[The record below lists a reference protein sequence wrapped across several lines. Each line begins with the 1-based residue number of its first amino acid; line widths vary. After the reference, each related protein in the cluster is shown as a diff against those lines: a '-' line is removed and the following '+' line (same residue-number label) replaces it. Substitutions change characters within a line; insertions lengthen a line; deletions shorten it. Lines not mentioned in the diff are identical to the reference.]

1 MENDIIKKFI
11 NTDYKLL
18 EKELEE
24 LSKKDKLRLEVD
36 QGLDEALRDLEIISA
51 KMPQEQ
57 TQKLFD
63 QCANNAMDAV
73 VGHFGFAAVILDAK
87 DGGNVNTT
95 HNVRNGFYAS
105 EKEKQRYANRGKY
118 DSDNYHQDDNYK
130 RINKEQSVLKKQGKL
145 EDYMTGKKINA
156 NADTDLDH
164 IVAAKTIHDDPA
176 RVLAEIDGAKLA
188 NTESNLKMTDSSLN
202 RSKKDKSAEKFL
214 ADRDK
219 RLKFL
224 AEKEKNGALTPSQ
237 QKEKEKLLK
246 QKEIQDE
253 KFKEQYEQNEKE
265 INREVDKTYYT
276 SSKPYKEALIT
287 GTQDAVKIA
296 AYSALGVVL
305 KDFIKAVII
314 ELKVT
319 FKEFGN
325 ESLKEILVRFKDRF
339 CKVWEELK
347 LKWKDIL
354 KNSLEGALQTFFS
367 NLVVFI
373 INIFATTLK
382 KIVQIIRAG
391 FTSLWQAVKIIT
403 NPPKDMP
410 KEDIYYE
417 ASKIMVTGLISAI
430 TMLGAGSIEELLKT
444 VPGINALL
452 LFSIPFT
459 NQTVGEALSL
469 CIGAACGA
477 ILSTIAIFYMDKW
490 RNDSKIGSLQIQ
502 LVAQNGVVMHYKIAQ
517 TWFVLGD
524 AYKIMENKT
533 IDTVRKLNNA
543 TKTICRSSQDV
554 EEIIDEFSEYND
566 MKEMLEQF
574 NKKRK
579 NNV

>member
-24 LSKKDKLRLEVD
+24 LSKKDELRLEVD
-36 QGLDEALRDLEIISA
+36 QGLDQALRDLEIISA
-51 KMPQEQ
+51 KIPQEE

-73 VGHFGFAAVILDAK
+73 MGHFGFAAVILDAK

-130 RINKEQSVLKKQGKL
+130 RINKEQNVLKKQGKL

-287 GTQDAVKIA
+287 GTQDAAKIA
-296 AYSALGVVL
+296 VYSALGVVL
-305 KDFIKAVII
+305 KDFIKAIII

-367 NLVVFI
+367 N
-373 INIFATTLK
+373 
-382 KIVQIIRAG
+382 
-391 FTSLWQAVKIIT
+391 
-403 NPPKDMP
+403 PPKDIP

-417 ASKIMVTGLISAI
+417 ASKIMVTGLISA
-430 TMLGAGSIEELLKT
+430 TAMLGSETLNKLLT
-444 VPGINALL
+444 SVPILGPVMQ
-452 LFSIPFT
+452 FPIPFT
-459 NQTVGEALSL
+459 GEKNDQGELVNFQTIGDALSL
-469 CIGAACGA
+469 CITSACGA
-477 ILSTIAIFYMDKW
+477 VLSTIAIFYMDKW

-517 TWFVLGD
+517 TWFVLSD
-524 AYKIMENKT
+524 AYNLFGQVMERGSQNLVILKNK
-533 IDTVRKLNNA
+533 VNQVQNKLKQA
-543 TKTICRSSQDV
+543 EGERQEAISDCIKQ
-554 EEIIDEFSEYND
+554 
-566 MKEMLEQF
+566 LE
-574 NKKRK
+574 NLRGE
-579 NNV
+579 

>member
-24 LSKKDKLRLEVD
+24 LSKKDKLRLEID
-36 QGLDEALRDLEIISA
+36 QGLDEALKDLEIISA

-63 QCANNAMDAV
+63 QCANNAMDAIM
-73 VGHFGFAAVILDAK
+73 GHFGFAAVILDAK

-95 HNVRNGFYAS
+95 HNVRKGIYAS
-105 EKEKQRYANRGKY
+105 EKERQRYANRGEY
-118 DSDNYHQDDNYK
+118 DSDYYHKDSDYIK
-130 RINKEQSVLKKQGKL
+130 INKEQSQLKKQGKL
-145 EDYMTGKKINA
+145 EDYMTGKKIEA

-176 RVLAEIDGAKLA
+176 RVLAEMDGAKLA

-202 RSKKDKSAEKFL
+202 RSKKDKSAEEFL
-214 ADRDK
+214 AKRDE
-219 RLKFL
+219 RLKIL
-224 AEKEKNGALTPSQ
+224 EEQEKKGILTPSQ

-253 KFKEQYEQNEKE
+253 KFKEQYKQNEKE
-265 INREVDKTYYT
+265 INREVDKKYYT

-287 GTQDAVKIA
+287 GAQDAAKMA
-296 AYSALGVVL
+296 AYSALGIVL
-305 KDFIKAVII
+305 KDFIKAIII

-325 ESLKEILVRFKDRF
+325 ESLKEILMRFKDRI

-347 LKWKDIL
+347 IKWKDIL
-354 KNSLEGALQTFFS
+354 KGSFERALQTFFS

-382 KIVQIIRAG
+382 SIVQIVRAG
-391 FTSLWQAVKIIT
+391 FTSLWQAMKIIT

-410 KEDIYYE
+410 NEDIYYE
-417 ASKIMVTGLISAI
+417 ASKIMITGLISAV
-430 TMLGAGSIEELLKT
+430 TMLGSESIKNFLLT
-444 VPGINALL
+444 IPGFNALL
-452 LFSIPFT
+452 FFPIPFT
-459 NQTVGEALSL
+459 EQTIGDALSL
-469 CIGAACGA
+469 CITSACGA

-490 RNDSKIGSLQIQ
+490 RNDSKIGRLQIQ
-502 LVAQNGVVMHYKIAQ
+502 LVAQNGVIMHYKIAQ

-524 AYKIMENKT
+524 AYNLFEQVVVRGNKNLT
-533 IDTVRKLNNA
+533 
-543 TKTICRSSQDV
+543 
-554 EEIIDEFSEYND
+554 
-566 MKEMLEQF
+566 ML
-574 NKKRK
+574 K
-579 NNV
+579 NNINQAKNTLKQVEKERQEIMSECINQLRNLRGE

>member
-24 LSKKDKLRLEVD
+24 LSKKDKLRLEID
-36 QGLDEALRDLEIISA
+36 QGLDEALKDLEIISA

-63 QCANNAMDAV
+63 QCTNNAMDAIM
-73 VGHFGFAAVILDAK
+73 GHFGFAAVILDAK

-95 HNVRNGFYAS
+95 HNVRKGIYAS
-105 EKEKQRYANRGKY
+105 EKERQRYANRGEY
-118 DSDNYHQDDNYK
+118 DSDYYHKDSDYIK
-130 RINKEQSVLKKQGKL
+130 INKEQSQLKKQGKL
-145 EDYMTGKKINA
+145 EDYMTGKKIEA

-176 RVLAEIDGAKLA
+176 RVLAEMDGAKLA

-202 RSKKDKSAEKFL
+202 RSKKDKSAEEFL
-214 ADRDK
+214 AKRDE
-219 RLKFL
+219 RLKIL
-224 AEKEKNGALTPSQ
+224 EEQEKKGILTPSQ

-253 KFKEQYEQNEKE
+253 KFKEQYKQNEKE
-265 INREVDKTYYT
+265 INREVDKKYYT

-287 GTQDAVKIA
+287 GAQDAAKMA
-296 AYSALGVVL
+296 AYSALGIVL
-305 KDFIKAVII
+305 KDFIKAIII

-325 ESLKEILVRFKDRF
+325 ESLKEILMRFKDRI

-347 LKWKDIL
+347 IKWKDIL
-354 KNSLEGALQTFFS
+354 KGSFERALQTFFS

-382 KIVQIIRAG
+382 SIVQIVRAG
-391 FTSLWQAVKIIT
+391 FTSLWQAMKIIT

-410 KEDIYYE
+410 NEDIYYE
-417 ASKIMVTGLISAI
+417 ASKIMITGLISAV
-430 TMLGAGSIEELLKT
+430 TMLGSESIKNFLLT
-444 VPGINALL
+444 IPGFNALL
-452 LFSIPFT
+452 FFPIPFT
-459 NQTVGEALSL
+459 EQTIGDALSL
-469 CIGAACGA
+469 CITSACGT

-490 RNDSKIGSLQIQ
+490 RNDSKIGRLQIQ
-502 LVAQNGVVMHYKIAQ
+502 LVAQNGVIMHYKIAQ

-524 AYKIMENKT
+524 AYNLFEQVVVRGNKNLT
-533 IDTVRKLNNA
+533 
-543 TKTICRSSQDV
+543 
-554 EEIIDEFSEYND
+554 
-566 MKEMLEQF
+566 ML
-574 NKKRK
+574 K
-579 NNV
+579 NNINQAKNTLKQVEKERQEIMSECINQLRNLRGE

>member
-24 LSKKDKLRLEVD
+24 LSKKDKLRLEID
-36 QGLDEALRDLEIISA
+36 QGLDEALKDLEIISA

-63 QCANNAMDAV
+63 QCTNNAMDAIM
-73 VGHFGFAAVILDAK
+73 GHFGFAAVILDAK

-95 HNVRNGFYAS
+95 HNVRKGIYAS
-105 EKEKQRYANRGKY
+105 EKERQRYANRGEY
-118 DSDNYHQDDNYK
+118 DSDYYHKDSDYIK
-130 RINKEQSVLKKQGKL
+130 INKEQSQLKKQGKL
-145 EDYMTGKKINA
+145 EDYMTGKKIEA

-176 RVLAEIDGAKLA
+176 RVLAEMDGAKLA

-202 RSKKDKSAEKFL
+202 RSKKDKSAEEFL
-214 ADRDK
+214 AKRDE
-219 RLKFL
+219 RLKIL
-224 AEKEKNGALTPSQ
+224 EEQEKKGILTPSQ

-253 KFKEQYEQNEKE
+253 KFKEQYKQNEKE
-265 INREVDKTYYT
+265 INREVDKKYYT

-287 GTQDAVKIA
+287 GAQDAAKMA
-296 AYSALGVVL
+296 AYSALGIIL
-305 KDFIKAVII
+305 KDFIKAIII

-325 ESLKEILVRFKDRF
+325 ESLKEILMRFKDRI

-347 LKWKDIL
+347 IKWKDIL
-354 KNSLEGALQTFFS
+354 KGSFERALQTFFS

-382 KIVQIIRAG
+382 SIVQIVRAG
-391 FTSLWQAVKIIT
+391 FTSLWQAMKIIT

-410 KEDIYYE
+410 NEDIYYE
-417 ASKIMVTGLISAI
+417 ASKIMITGLISAV
-430 TMLGAGSIEELLKT
+430 TMLGSESIKNFLLT
-444 VPGINALL
+444 IPGFNALL
-452 LFSIPFT
+452 FFPIPFT
-459 NQTVGEALSL
+459 EQTIGDALSL
-469 CIGAACGA
+469 CITSACGA

-490 RNDSKIGSLQIQ
+490 RNDSKIGRLQIQ
-502 LVAQNGVVMHYKIAQ
+502 LVAQNGVIMHYKIAQ

-524 AYKIMENKT
+524 AYNLFEQVVERGNKNLT
-533 IDTVRKLNNA
+533 
-543 TKTICRSSQDV
+543 
-554 EEIIDEFSEYND
+554 
-566 MKEMLEQF
+566 ML
-574 NKKRK
+574 K
-579 NNV
+579 NNINQAKNTLKQVEKERQEIMSECINQLRNLRGE

>member
-24 LSKKDKLRLEVD
+24 LSKKDELRLEVD
-36 QGLDEALRDLEIISA
+36 QGLDQALRDLEIISA
-51 KMPQEQ
+51 KIPQEE

-73 VGHFGFAAVILDAK
+73 MGHFGFAAVILDAK

-130 RINKEQSVLKKQGKL
+130 RINKEQNVLKKQGKL

-164 IVAAKTIHDDPA
+164 IVAAKTIHDNPA

-202 RSKKDKSAEKFL
+202 RSKKDKSAE
-214 ADRDK
+214 
-219 RLKFL
+219 KFL

-287 GTQDAVKIA
+287 GTQDAAKIA
-296 AYSALGVVL
+296 VYSALGVVL
-305 KDFIKAVII
+305 KDFIKAIII

-354 KNSLEGALQTFFS
+354 KNSLEGALQTFF
-367 NLVVFI
+367 
-373 INIFATTLK
+373 
-382 KIVQIIRAG
+382 QI
-391 FTSLWQAVKIIT
+391 
-403 NPPKDMP
+403 
-410 KEDIYYE
+410 
-417 ASKIMVTGLISAI
+417 
-430 TMLGAGSIEELLKT
+430 
-444 VPGINALL
+444 
-452 LFSIPFT
+452 
-459 NQTVGEALSL
+459 
-469 CIGAACGA
+469 
-477 ILSTIAIFYMDKW
+477 
-490 RNDSKIGSLQIQ
+490 
-502 LVAQNGVVMHYKIAQ
+502 
-517 TWFVLGD
+517 
-524 AYKIMENKT
+524 
-533 IDTVRKLNNA
+533 
-543 TKTICRSSQDV
+543 
-554 EEIIDEFSEYND
+554 
-566 MKEMLEQF
+566 
-574 NKKRK
+574 
-579 NNV
+579 

>member
-1 MENDIIKKFI
+1 MEKDIIKKFI
-11 NTDYKLL
+11 DTDYKLL

-24 LSKKDKLRLEVD
+24 LSKKDKLRLEID

-73 VGHFGFAAVILDAK
+73 MGHFGFATVILDAK

-105 EKEKQRYANRGKY
+105 EKEKQRYANRGEYNSDHYHK
-118 DSDNYHQDDNYK
+118 DSNYIK
-130 RINKEQSVLKKQGKL
+130 INEKQSELKKQGKL

-214 ADRDK
+214 ANRDK

-287 GTQDAVKIA
+287 GTQDAAKIA

-305 KDFIKAVII
+305 KDFIKAIII

-325 ESLKEILVRFKDRF
+325 ESLKEILVRFKDRI

-354 KNSLEGALQTFFS
+354 KNSLEGALQAFFS

-382 KIVQIIRAG
+382 SIVQIIRAG

-417 ASKIMVTGLISAI
+417 ASKIIVTGLISAV
-430 TMLGAGSIEELLKT
+430 TMLGSESIKNFLLT
-444 VPGINALL
+444 IPGLNALL
-452 LFSIPFT
+452 IFPIPFMS
-459 NQTVGEALSL
+459 QTIGDALSL
-469 CIGAACGA
+469 CISAACGA

-524 AYKIMENKT
+524 AYELLGQVVERGSQNLVILKNKVNQVQNKLKQAEEERQEAISDCIKQLENL
-533 IDTVRKLNNA
+533 RG
-543 TKTICRSSQDV
+543 
-554 EEIIDEFSEYND
+554 E
-566 MKEMLEQF
+566 
-574 NKKRK
+574 
-579 NNV
+579 

>member
-1 MENDIIKKFI
+1 MENNVEVLEKFI
-11 NTDYKLL
+11 NSDYKLL

-24 LSKKDKLRLEVD
+24 LSKRDKLRIEVD
-36 QGLDEALRDLEIISA
+36 QGLDEALKDLEEISA
-51 KMPQEQ
+51 KIPQEQ

-63 QCANNAMDAV
+63 QCANNALDAV

-95 HNVRNGFYAS
+95 HNVRNGVYVS
-105 EKEKQRYANRGKY
+105 EKERQRYANRGEY
-118 DSDNYHQDDNYK
+118 NSDNYHQDDNYK
-130 RINKEQSVLKKQGKL
+130 RINKEQSALKKQGKL

-164 IVAAKTIHDDPA
+164 VVAAKTIHDDPA
-176 RVLAEIDGAKLA
+176 RVLAEMDGAKLA

-237 QKEKEKLLK
+237 QKEKDKLLK

-253 KFKEQYEQNEKE
+253 NLKEQYKQSKKE
-265 INREVDKTYYT
+265 IDREVDKTYYT

-287 GTQDAVKIA
+287 GTQDAAKIA

-305 KDFIKAVII
+305 KDFIKAIII

-325 ESLKEILVRFKDRF
+325 ESLKEILVRFKDRI

-354 KNSLEGALQTFFS
+354 KGSFEEALQTFFS

-382 KIVQIIRAG
+382 SIVQIVRAG

-417 ASKIMVTGLISAI
+417 ASKIMVTGLISAV
-430 TMLGAGSIEELLKT
+430 TMLGSESVKNSLLT
-444 VPGINALL
+444 IPGLNALL
-452 LFSIPFT
+452 ILPIPFMS
-459 NQTVGEALSL
+459 QTIGEALSL
-469 CIGAACGA
+469 CISAACGA

-490 RNDSKIGSLQIQ
+490 RNDSKIGSLKVQ

-524 AYKIMENKT
+524 AYELFGQVVERGSQNLIMLKDKANQVQNKLKQAEEE
-533 IDTVRKLNNA
+533 R
-543 TKTICRSSQDV
+543 Q
-554 EEIIDEFSEYND
+554 EEISDCIKQLRNLRGE
-566 MKEMLEQF
+566 
-574 NKKRK
+574 
-579 NNV
+579 

>member
-1 MENDIIKKFI
+1 
-11 NTDYKLL
+11 
-18 EKELEE
+18 
-24 LSKKDKLRLEVD
+24 
-36 QGLDEALRDLEIISA
+36 
-51 KMPQEQ
+51 
-57 TQKLFD
+57 
-63 QCANNAMDAV
+63 
-73 VGHFGFAAVILDAK
+73 
-87 DGGNVNTT
+87 
-95 HNVRNGFYAS
+95 
-105 EKEKQRYANRGKY
+105 
-118 DSDNYHQDDNYK
+118 
-130 RINKEQSVLKKQGKL
+130 
-145 EDYMTGKKINA
+145 MTGKKINA

-287 GTQDAVKIA
+287 GTQDAAKIA
-296 AYSALGVVL
+296 VYSALGVVL
-305 KDFIKAVII
+305 KDFIKAIII

-403 NPPKDMP
+403 NPPKDIP

-417 ASKIMVTGLISAI
+417 ASKIMVTGLISA
-430 TMLGAGSIEELLKT
+430 TAMLGSETLNKLLT
-444 VPGINALL
+444 SVPILGPVMQ
-452 LFSIPFT
+452 FPIPFT
-459 NQTVGEALSL
+459 GEKNDQGELVNFQTIGDALSL
-469 CIGAACGA
+469 CITSACGA
-477 ILSTIAIFYMDKW
+477 VLSTIAIFYMDKW

-524 AYKIMENKT
+524 AYNLFGQVMERGSQNLVILKNK
-533 IDTVRKLNNA
+533 VNQVQNKLKQA
-543 TKTICRSSQDV
+543 EGER
-554 EEIIDEFSEYND
+554 
-566 MKEMLEQF
+566 
-574 NKKRK
+574 
-579 NNV
+579 

>member
-24 LSKKDKLRLEVD
+24 LSKKDKLRLEID
-36 QGLDEALRDLEIISA
+36 QGLDEALKDLEIISA

-63 QCANNAMDAV
+63 QCTNNAMDAIM
-73 VGHFGFAAVILDAK
+73 GHFGFAAVILDAK

-95 HNVRNGFYAS
+95 HNVRKGIYAS
-105 EKEKQRYANRGKY
+105 EKERQRYANRGEY
-118 DSDNYHQDDNYK
+118 DSDYYHKDSDYIK
-130 RINKEQSVLKKQGKL
+130 INKEQSQLKKQGKL
-145 EDYMTGKKINA
+145 EDYMTGKKIEA

-176 RVLAEIDGAKLA
+176 RVLAEMDGAKLA

-202 RSKKDKSAEKFL
+202 RSKKDKSAEEFL
-214 ADRDK
+214 AKRDE
-219 RLKFL
+219 RLKIL
-224 AEKEKNGALTPSQ
+224 EEQEKKGILTPSQ

-253 KFKEQYEQNEKE
+253 KFKEQYKQNEKE
-265 INREVDKTYYT
+265 INREVDKKYYT

-287 GTQDAVKIA
+287 GAQDAAKMA
-296 AYSALGVVL
+296 AYSALGIVL
-305 KDFIKAVII
+305 KDFIKAIII

-325 ESLKEILVRFKDRF
+325 ESLKEILMRFKYRI

-347 LKWKDIL
+347 IKWKDIL
-354 KNSLEGALQTFFS
+354 KGSFERALQTFFS

-373 INIFATTLK
+373 INIFATALK
-382 KIVQIIRAG
+382 SIVQIVRAG
-391 FTSLWQAVKIIT
+391 FTSLWQAMKIIT

-410 KEDIYYE
+410 NEDIYYE
-417 ASKIMVTGLISAI
+417 ASKIMITGLISAV
-430 TMLGAGSIEELLKT
+430 TMLGSESIKNFLLIIP
-444 VPGINALL
+444 VFNALL
-452 LFSIPFT
+452 FFPIPFT
-459 NQTVGEALSL
+459 EQTIGDALSL
-469 CIGAACGA
+469 CITSACGA

-490 RNDSKIGSLQIQ
+490 RNDSKIGRLQIQ
-502 LVAQNGVVMHYKIAQ
+502 LVAQNGVIMHYKIAQ

-524 AYKIMENKT
+524 AYNLFEQVVERGNKNLT
-533 IDTVRKLNNA
+533 
-543 TKTICRSSQDV
+543 
-554 EEIIDEFSEYND
+554 
-566 MKEMLEQF
+566 ML
-574 NKKRK
+574 K
-579 NNV
+579 NNINQAKNTLKQVEKERQEIMSECINQLRNLRGE

>member
-24 LSKKDKLRLEVD
+24 LSKKDELRLEVD
-36 QGLDEALRDLEIISA
+36 QGLDQALRDLEIISA
-51 KMPQEQ
+51 KIPQEE

-73 VGHFGFAAVILDAK
+73 MGHFGF
-87 DGGNVNTT
+87 
-95 HNVRNGFYAS
+95 S

-130 RINKEQSVLKKQGKL
+130 RINKEQNVLKKQGKL

-287 GTQDAVKIA
+287 GTQDAAKIA
-296 AYSALGVVL
+296 VYSALGVVL
-305 KDFIKAVII
+305 KDFIKAIII

-403 NPPKDMP
+403 NPPKDIP

-417 ASKIMVTGLISAI
+417 ASKIMVTGLISA
-430 TMLGAGSIEELLKT
+430 TAMLGSETLNKLLT
-444 VPGINALL
+444 SVPILGPVMQ
-452 LFSIPFT
+452 FPIPFT
-459 NQTVGEALSL
+459 GEKNDQGELVNFQTIGDALSL
-469 CIGAACGA
+469 CITSACGA
-477 ILSTIAIFYMDKW
+477 VLSTIAIFYMDKW

-517 TWFVLGD
+517 TWFVLSD
-524 AYKIMENKT
+524 AYNLFGQVMERGSQNLVILKNK
-533 IDTVRKLNNA
+533 VNQVQNKLKQA
-543 TKTICRSSQDV
+543 EGERQEAISDCIKQ
-554 EEIIDEFSEYND
+554 
-566 MKEMLEQF
+566 LE
-574 NKKRK
+574 NLRGE
-579 NNV
+579 

>member
-24 LSKKDKLRLEVD
+24 LSKKDKLRLEID
-36 QGLDEALRDLEIISA
+36 QGLDEALKDLEIISA

-63 QCANNAMDAV
+63 QCTNNAMDAIM
-73 VGHFGFAAVILDAK
+73 GHFGFAAVILDAK

-95 HNVRNGFYAS
+95 HNVRKGIYAS
-105 EKEKQRYANRGKY
+105 EKERQRYANRGEY
-118 DSDNYHQDDNYK
+118 DSDYYHKDSDYIK
-130 RINKEQSVLKKQGKL
+130 INKEQSQLKKQGKL
-145 EDYMTGKKINA
+145 EDYMTGKKIEA

-176 RVLAEIDGAKLA
+176 RVLAEMDGAKLA

-202 RSKKDKSAEKFL
+202 RSKKDKSAEEFL
-214 ADRDK
+214 AKRDE
-219 RLKFL
+219 RLKIL
-224 AEKEKNGALTPSQ
+224 EEQEKKGILTPSQ

-253 KFKEQYEQNEKE
+253 KFKEQYKQNEKE
-265 INREVDKTYYT
+265 INREVDKKYYT

-287 GTQDAVKIA
+287 GAQDAAKMA
-296 AYSALGVVL
+296 AYSALGIVL
-305 KDFIKAVII
+305 KDFIKAIII

-325 ESLKEILVRFKDRF
+325 ESLKEILMRFKDRI

-347 LKWKDIL
+347 IKWKDIL
-354 KNSLEGALQTFFS
+354 KGSFERALQTFFS

-373 INIFATTLK
+373 INIFATALK
-382 KIVQIIRAG
+382 SIVQIVRAG
-391 FTSLWQAVKIIT
+391 FTSLWQAMKIIT

-410 KEDIYYE
+410 NEDIYYE
-417 ASKIMVTGLISAI
+417 ASKIMITGLISAA
-430 TMLGAGSIEELLKT
+430 TMLGSESIKNFLLT
-444 VPGINALL
+444 IPGFNALL
-452 LFSIPFT
+452 FFPIPFT
-459 NQTVGEALSL
+459 EQTIGDALSL
-469 CIGAACGA
+469 CITSACGA

-490 RNDSKIGSLQIQ
+490 RNDSKIGRLQIQ
-502 LVAQNGVVMHYKIAQ
+502 LVAQNGVIMHYKIAQ

-524 AYKIMENKT
+524 AYNLFEQVVVRGNKNLT
-533 IDTVRKLNNA
+533 
-543 TKTICRSSQDV
+543 
-554 EEIIDEFSEYND
+554 
-566 MKEMLEQF
+566 ML
-574 NKKRK
+574 K
-579 NNV
+579 NNINQAKNTLKQVEKERQEIMSECINQLRNLRGE

>member
-1 MENDIIKKFI
+1 MENNVEVLEKFI
-11 NTDYKLL
+11 NSDYKLL

-24 LSKKDKLRLEVD
+24 LSKRDKLRIEVD
-36 QGLDEALRDLEIISA
+36 QGLDEALKDLEEISA
-51 KMPQEQ
+51 KIPQEQ

-63 QCANNAMDAV
+63 QCANNALDAV

-95 HNVRNGFYAS
+95 HNVRNGVYAS
-105 EKEKQRYANRGKY
+105 EKERQRYANRGEY
-118 DSDNYHQDDNYK
+118 NSDNYHQDDNYK
-130 RINKEQSVLKKQGKL
+130 RINKEQSALKKQGKL

-164 IVAAKTIHDDPA
+164 VVAAKTIHNDPA
-176 RVLAEIDGAKLA
+176 RVLAEMDGAKLA

-237 QKEKEKLLK
+237 QKEKDKLLK

-253 KFKEQYEQNEKE
+253 NLKEQYKQSKKE
-265 INREVDKTYYT
+265 IDREVDKTYYT

-287 GTQDAVKIA
+287 GTQDAAKIA

-305 KDFIKAVII
+305 KDFIKAIII

-325 ESLKEILVRFKDRF
+325 ESLKEILVRFKDRI

-354 KNSLEGALQTFFS
+354 KGSFEEALQTFFS

-382 KIVQIIRAG
+382 SIVQIVRAG

-417 ASKIMVTGLISAI
+417 ASKIMVTGLISAV
-430 TMLGAGSIEELLKT
+430 TMLGSESVKNSLLT
-444 VPGINALL
+444 IPGLNALL
-452 LFSIPFT
+452 ILPIPFMS
-459 NQTVGEALSL
+459 QTIGEALSL
-469 CIGAACGA
+469 CISAACGA

-490 RNDSKIGSLQIQ
+490 RNDSKIGSLKVQ

-524 AYKIMENKT
+524 AYELFGQVVERGSQNLIMLKDKANQVQNKLKQAEEE
-533 IDTVRKLNNA
+533 R
-543 TKTICRSSQDV
+543 Q
-554 EEIIDEFSEYND
+554 EEISDCIKQLRNLRGE
-566 MKEMLEQF
+566 
-574 NKKRK
+574 
-579 NNV
+579 

>member
-24 LSKKDKLRLEVD
+24 LSKKDELRLEVD
-36 QGLDEALRDLEIISA
+36 QGLDQALRDLEIISA
-51 KMPQEQ
+51 KIPQEE

-73 VGHFGFAAVILDAK
+73 MGHFGFAAVILDAK

-130 RINKEQSVLKKQGKL
+130 RINKEQNVLKKQGKL

-202 RSKKDKSAEKFL
+202 CSKKDKSAEKFL

-287 GTQDAVKIA
+287 GTQDAAKIA
-296 AYSALGVVL
+296 VYSALGVVL
-305 KDFIKAVII
+305 KDFIKAIII

-367 NLVVFI
+367 N
-373 INIFATTLK
+373 
-382 KIVQIIRAG
+382 
-391 FTSLWQAVKIIT
+391 
-403 NPPKDMP
+403 PPKDIP

-417 ASKIMVTGLISAI
+417 ASKIMVTGLISA
-430 TMLGAGSIEELLKT
+430 TAMLGSETLNKLLT
-444 VPGINALL
+444 SVPILGPVMQ
-452 LFSIPFT
+452 FPIPFT
-459 NQTVGEALSL
+459 GEKNDQGELVNFQTIGDALSL
-469 CIGAACGA
+469 CITSACGA
-477 ILSTIAIFYMDKW
+477 VLSTIAIFYMDKW

-517 TWFVLGD
+517 TWFVLSD
-524 AYKIMENKT
+524 AYNLFGQVMERGSQNLVILKNK
-533 IDTVRKLNNA
+533 VNQVQNKLKQA
-543 TKTICRSSQDV
+543 EGERQEAISDCIKQ
-554 EEIIDEFSEYND
+554 
-566 MKEMLEQF
+566 LE
-574 NKKRK
+574 NLRGE
-579 NNV
+579 

>member
-24 LSKKDKLRLEVD
+24 LSKKDKLRLEID
-36 QGLDEALRDLEIISA
+36 QGLDEALKDLEIISA

-63 QCANNAMDAV
+63 QCTNNAMDAIM
-73 VGHFGFAAVILDAK
+73 GHFGFAAVILDAK

-95 HNVRNGFYAS
+95 HNVRKGIYAS
-105 EKEKQRYANRGKY
+105 EKERQRYANRGEY
-118 DSDNYHQDDNYK
+118 DSDYYHKDSDYIK
-130 RINKEQSVLKKQGKL
+130 INKEQSQLKKQGKL
-145 EDYMTGKKINA
+145 EDYMTGKKIEA

-176 RVLAEIDGAKLA
+176 RVLAEMDGAKLA

-202 RSKKDKSAEKFL
+202 RSKKDKSAEEFL
-214 ADRDK
+214 AKRDE
-219 RLKFL
+219 RLKIL
-224 AEKEKNGALTPSQ
+224 EEQEKKGILTPSQ

-253 KFKEQYEQNEKE
+253 KFKEQYKQNEKE
-265 INREVDKTYYT
+265 INREVDKKYYT

-287 GTQDAVKIA
+287 GAQDAAKMA
-296 AYSALGVVL
+296 AYSALGIVL
-305 KDFIKAVII
+305 KDFIKAIII

-325 ESLKEILVRFKDRF
+325 ESLKEILMRFKYRI

-347 LKWKDIL
+347 IKWKDIL
-354 KNSLEGALQTFFS
+354 KGSFERALQTFFS

-382 KIVQIIRAG
+382 SIVQIVRAG
-391 FTSLWQAVKIIT
+391 FTSLWQAMKIIT

-410 KEDIYYE
+410 NEDIYYE
-417 ASKIMVTGLISAI
+417 ASKIMITGLISAV
-430 TMLGAGSIEELLKT
+430 TMLGSESIKNFLLT
-444 VPGINALL
+444 IPGFNALL
-452 LFSIPFT
+452 FFPIPFT
-459 NQTVGEALSL
+459 EQTIGDALSL
-469 CIGAACGA
+469 CITSACGA

-490 RNDSKIGSLQIQ
+490 RNDSKIGRLQIQ
-502 LVAQNGVVMHYKIAQ
+502 LVAQNGVIMHYKIAQ

-524 AYKIMENKT
+524 AYNLFEQVVVRGNKNLT
-533 IDTVRKLNNA
+533 
-543 TKTICRSSQDV
+543 
-554 EEIIDEFSEYND
+554 
-566 MKEMLEQF
+566 ML
-574 NKKRK
+574 K
-579 NNV
+579 NNINQAKNTLKQVEKERQEIMSECINQLRNLRGE

>member
-24 LSKKDKLRLEVD
+24 LSKKDELRLEVD
-36 QGLDEALRDLEIISA
+36 QGLDQALRDLEIISA
-51 KMPQEQ
+51 KIPQEE

-73 VGHFGFAAVILDAK
+73 MGHFGFAAVILDAK

-130 RINKEQSVLKKQGKL
+130 RINKEQNVLKKQGKL

-246 QKEIQDE
+246 
-253 KFKEQYEQNEKE
+253 
-265 INREVDKTYYT
+265 
-276 SSKPYKEALIT
+276 
-287 GTQDAVKIA
+287 
-296 AYSALGVVL
+296 
-305 KDFIKAVII
+305 
-314 ELKVT
+314 
-319 FKEFGN
+319 
-325 ESLKEILVRFKDRF
+325 
-339 CKVWEELK
+339 
-347 LKWKDIL
+347 
-354 KNSLEGALQTFFS
+354 
-367 NLVVFI
+367 
-373 INIFATTLK
+373 
-382 KIVQIIRAG
+382 
-391 FTSLWQAVKIIT
+391 
-403 NPPKDMP
+403 
-410 KEDIYYE
+410 
-417 ASKIMVTGLISAI
+417 
-430 TMLGAGSIEELLKT
+430 
-444 VPGINALL
+444 
-452 LFSIPFT
+452 
-459 NQTVGEALSL
+459 
-469 CIGAACGA
+469 
-477 ILSTIAIFYMDKW
+477 
-490 RNDSKIGSLQIQ
+490 
-502 LVAQNGVVMHYKIAQ
+502 
-517 TWFVLGD
+517 
-524 AYKIMENKT
+524 
-533 IDTVRKLNNA
+533 
-543 TKTICRSSQDV
+543 
-554 EEIIDEFSEYND
+554 
-566 MKEMLEQF
+566 
-574 NKKRK
+574 
-579 NNV
+579 

>member
-24 LSKKDKLRLEVD
+24 LSKKDKLRLEID
-36 QGLDEALRDLEIISA
+36 QGLDEALKDLEIISA

-63 QCANNAMDAV
+63 QCTNNAMDAIM
-73 VGHFGFAAVILDAK
+73 GHFGFAAVILDAK

-95 HNVRNGFYAS
+95 HNVRKGIYAS
-105 EKEKQRYANRGKY
+105 EKERQRYANRGEY
-118 DSDNYHQDDNYK
+118 DSDYYHKDSDYIK
-130 RINKEQSVLKKQGKL
+130 INKEQSQLKKQGKL
-145 EDYMTGKKINA
+145 EDYMTGKKIEA

-164 IVAAKTIHDDPA
+164 IVPAKTIHDDSA
-176 RVLAEIDGAKLA
+176 RVLAEMDGAKLA

-202 RSKKDKSAEKFL
+202 RSKKDKSAEEFL
-214 ADRDK
+214 AKRDE
-219 RLKFL
+219 RLKIL
-224 AEKEKNGALTPSQ
+224 KEQEKKGILTRSQ

-253 KFKEQYEQNEKE
+253 KFKEQYKQNEKE
-265 INREVDKTYYT
+265 INREVDKKYYT

-287 GTQDAVKIA
+287 GAQDAVKMA

-305 KDFIKAVII
+305 KDFIKAIII

-325 ESLKEILVRFKDRF
+325 ESLKEILMRFKYRI

-347 LKWKDIL
+347 IKWKDIL
-354 KNSLEGALQTFFS
+354 KGSFERALQTFFS

-373 INIFATTLK
+373 INIFATALK
-382 KIVQIIRAG
+382 SIVQIVRAG
-391 FTSLWQAVKIIT
+391 FTSLWQAMKIIT

-410 KEDIYYE
+410 NEDIYYE
-417 ASKIMVTGLISAI
+417 ASKIMITGLISAV
-430 TMLGAGSIEELLKT
+430 TMLGSESIKNFLLIIP
-444 VPGINALL
+444 VFNALL
-452 LFSIPFT
+452 FFPIPFT
-459 NQTVGEALSL
+459 EQTIGDALSL
-469 CIGAACGA
+469 CITSACGA

-490 RNDSKIGSLQIQ
+490 RNDSKIGRLQIQ
-502 LVAQNGVVMHYKIAQ
+502 LVAQNGVIMHYKIAQ

-524 AYKIMENKT
+524 AYNLFEQVVERGNKNLT
-533 IDTVRKLNNA
+533 
-543 TKTICRSSQDV
+543 
-554 EEIIDEFSEYND
+554 
-566 MKEMLEQF
+566 ML
-574 NKKRK
+574 K
-579 NNV
+579 NNINQAKNTLKQVEKERQEIMSECINQLRNLRGE

>member
-24 LSKKDKLRLEVD
+24 LSKKDKLRLEID
-36 QGLDEALRDLEIISA
+36 QGLDEALKDLEIISA

-63 QCANNAMDAV
+63 QCTNNAMDAIM
-73 VGHFGFAAVILDAK
+73 GHFGFAAVILDAK

-95 HNVRNGFYAS
+95 HNVRKGIYAS
-105 EKEKQRYANRGKY
+105 EKERQRYANRGEY
-118 DSDNYHQDDNYK
+118 DSDYYHKDSDYIK
-130 RINKEQSVLKKQGKL
+130 INKEQSQLKKQGKL
-145 EDYMTGKKINA
+145 EDYMTGKKIEA

-176 RVLAEIDGAKLA
+176 RVLAEMDGAKLA

-202 RSKKDKSAEKFL
+202 RSKKDKSAEEFL
-214 ADRDK
+214 AKRDE
-219 RLKFL
+219 RLKIL
-224 AEKEKNGALTPSQ
+224 EEQEKKGILTPSQ

-253 KFKEQYEQNEKE
+253 KFKEQYKQNEKE
-265 INREVDKTYYT
+265 INREVDKKYYT

-287 GTQDAVKIA
+287 GAQDAAKMA
-296 AYSALGVVL
+296 AYSALGIVL
-305 KDFIKAVII
+305 KDFIKAIII

-325 ESLKEILVRFKDRF
+325 ESLKEILMRFKDRI

-347 LKWKDIL
+347 IKWKDIL
-354 KNSLEGALQTFFS
+354 KGSFERALQTFFS

-382 KIVQIIRAG
+382 SIVQIVRAG
-391 FTSLWQAVKIIT
+391 FTSLWQAMKIIT

-410 KEDIYYE
+410 NEDIYYE
-417 ASKIMVTGLISAI
+417 ASKIMITGLISAV
-430 TMLGAGSIEELLKT
+430 TMLGSESIKNFLLT
-444 VPGINALL
+444 IPGFNALL
-452 LFSIPFT
+452 FFPIPFT
-459 NQTVGEALSL
+459 EQTIGDALSL
-469 CIGAACGA
+469 CITSACGA

-490 RNDSKIGSLQIQ
+490 RNDSKIGRLQIQ
-502 LVAQNGVVMHYKIAQ
+502 LVAQNGVIMHYKIAQ

-524 AYKIMENKT
+524 AYNLFEQVVVRGNKNLTMLTNNINQAKNTLKQVEKERQEIM
-533 IDTVRKLNNA
+533 
-543 TKTICRSSQDV
+543 
-554 EEIIDEFSEYND
+554 SECINQLRNLRG
-566 MKEMLEQF
+566 E
-574 NKKRK
+574 
-579 NNV
+579 

>member
-24 LSKKDKLRLEVD
+24 LSKKDKLRLEID
-36 QGLDEALRDLEIISA
+36 QGLDEALKDLEIISA

-63 QCANNAMDAV
+63 QCTNNAMDAIM
-73 VGHFGFAAVILDAK
+73 GHFGFAAVILDAK

-95 HNVRNGFYAS
+95 HNVRKGIYAS
-105 EKEKQRYANRGKY
+105 EKERQRYANRGEY
-118 DSDNYHQDDNYK
+118 DSDYYHKDSDYIK
-130 RINKEQSVLKKQGKL
+130 INKEQSQLKKQGKL
-145 EDYMTGKKINA
+145 EDYMTGKKIEA

-176 RVLAEIDGAKLA
+176 RVLAEMDGAKLA

-202 RSKKDKSAEKFL
+202 RSKKDKSAEEFL
-214 ADRDK
+214 AKRDE
-219 RLKFL
+219 RLKIL
-224 AEKEKNGALTPSQ
+224 EEQEKKGILTPSQ
-237 QKEKEKLLK
+237 

-253 KFKEQYEQNEKE
+253 KFKEQYKQNEKE
-265 INREVDKTYYT
+265 INREVDKKYYT

-287 GTQDAVKIA
+287 GAQDAAKMA
-296 AYSALGVVL
+296 AYSALGIVL
-305 KDFIKAVII
+305 KDFIKAIII

-325 ESLKEILVRFKDRF
+325 ESLKEILMRFKDRI

-347 LKWKDIL
+347 IKWKDIL
-354 KNSLEGALQTFFS
+354 KGSFERALQTFFS

-382 KIVQIIRAG
+382 SIVQIVRAG
-391 FTSLWQAVKIIT
+391 FTSLWQAMKIIT

-410 KEDIYYE
+410 NEDIYYE
-417 ASKIMVTGLISAI
+417 ASKIMITGLISAV
-430 TMLGAGSIEELLKT
+430 TMLGSESIKNFLLT
-444 VPGINALL
+444 IPGFNALL
-452 LFSIPFT
+452 FFPIPFT
-459 NQTVGEALSL
+459 EQTIGDALSL
-469 CIGAACGA
+469 CITSACGT

-490 RNDSKIGSLQIQ
+490 RNDSKIGRLQIQ
-502 LVAQNGVVMHYKIAQ
+502 LVAQNGVIMHYKIAQ

-524 AYKIMENKT
+524 AYNLFEQVVVRGNKNLT
-533 IDTVRKLNNA
+533 
-543 TKTICRSSQDV
+543 
-554 EEIIDEFSEYND
+554 
-566 MKEMLEQF
+566 ML
-574 NKKRK
+574 K
-579 NNV
+579 NNINQAKNTLKQVEKERQEIMSECINQLRNLRGE

>member
-24 LSKKDKLRLEVD
+24 LSKKDKLRLEID
-36 QGLDEALRDLEIISA
+36 QGLDEALKDLEIISA

-63 QCANNAMDAV
+63 QCTNNAMDAIM
-73 VGHFGFAAVILDAK
+73 GHFGFAAVILDAK

-95 HNVRNGFYAS
+95 HNVRKGIYAS
-105 EKEKQRYANRGKY
+105 EKERQRYDNRGEY
-118 DSDNYHQDDNYK
+118 DSDYYHKDSDYIK
-130 RINKEQSVLKKQGKL
+130 INKEQSQLKKQGKL
-145 EDYMTGKKINA
+145 EDYMTGKKIEA

-176 RVLAEIDGAKLA
+176 RVLAEMDGAKLA

-202 RSKKDKSAEKFL
+202 RSKKDKSAEEFL
-214 ADRDK
+214 AKRDE
-219 RLKFL
+219 RLKIL
-224 AEKEKNGALTPSQ
+224 EEQEKKGILTPSQ

-253 KFKEQYEQNEKE
+253 KFKEQYKQNEKE
-265 INREVDKTYYT
+265 INREVDKKYYT

-287 GTQDAVKIA
+287 GAQDAAKMA
-296 AYSALGVVL
+296 AYSALGIVL
-305 KDFIKAVII
+305 KDFIKAIII

-325 ESLKEILVRFKDRF
+325 ESLKEILMRFKDRI

-347 LKWKDIL
+347 IKWKDIL
-354 KNSLEGALQTFFS
+354 KGSFERALQTFFS

-382 KIVQIIRAG
+382 SIVQIVRAG
-391 FTSLWQAVKIIT
+391 FTSLWQAMKIIT

-410 KEDIYYE
+410 NEDIYYE
-417 ASKIMVTGLISAI
+417 ASKIMITGLISAV
-430 TMLGAGSIEELLKT
+430 TMLGSESIKNFLLT
-444 VPGINALL
+444 IPGFNALL
-452 LFSIPFT
+452 FFPIPFT
-459 NQTVGEALSL
+459 EQTIGDALSL
-469 CIGAACGA
+469 CITSACGA

-490 RNDSKIGSLQIQ
+490 RNDSKIGRLQIQ
-502 LVAQNGVVMHYKIAQ
+502 LVAQNGVIMHYKIAQ

-524 AYKIMENKT
+524 AYNLFEQVVVRGNKNLT
-533 IDTVRKLNNA
+533 MLKNNINQA
-543 TKTICRSSQDV
+543 KNTLKQV
-554 EEIIDEFSEYND
+554 EKERQEIISECINQLRNLRG
-566 MKEMLEQF
+566 E
-574 NKKRK
+574 
-579 NNV
+579 

>member
-24 LSKKDKLRLEVD
+24 LSKKDELRLEVD
-36 QGLDEALRDLEIISA
+36 QGLDQTLRDLEIISA
-51 KMPQEQ
+51 KIPQEE

-73 VGHFGFAAVILDAK
+73 MGHFGFAAVILDAK

-130 RINKEQSVLKKQGKL
+130 RINKEQNVLKKQGKL

-287 GTQDAVKIA
+287 GTQDAAKIA
-296 AYSALGVVL
+296 VYSALGVVL
-305 KDFIKAVII
+305 KDFIKAIII

-403 NPPKDMP
+403 NPPKDIP

-417 ASKIMVTGLISAI
+417 ASKIMVTGLISA
-430 TMLGAGSIEELLKT
+430 TAMLGSETLNKLLT
-444 VPGINALL
+444 SVPILGPVMQ
-452 LFSIPFT
+452 FPIPFT
-459 NQTVGEALSL
+459 GEKNDQGELVNFQTIGDALSL
-469 CIGAACGA
+469 CITSACGA
-477 ILSTIAIFYMDKW
+477 VLSTIAIFYMDKW

-524 AYKIMENKT
+524 AYNLFGQAMERGSQNLVILKNK
-533 IDTVRKLNNA
+533 VNQVQNKLKQA
-543 TKTICRSSQDV
+543 EGER
-554 EEIIDEFSEYND
+554 
-566 MKEMLEQF
+566 
-574 NKKRK
+574 
-579 NNV
+579 

>member
-24 LSKKDKLRLEVD
+24 LSKKDKLRLEID
-36 QGLDEALRDLEIISA
+36 QGLDEALKDLEIISA

-63 QCANNAMDAV
+63 QCTNNAMEAIM
-73 VGHFGFAAVILDAK
+73 GHFGFAAVILDAK

-95 HNVRNGFYAS
+95 HNVRKGIYAS
-105 EKEKQRYANRGKY
+105 EKERQRYANRGEY
-118 DSDNYHQDDNYK
+118 DSDYYHKDSNYIK
-130 RINKEQSVLKKQGKL
+130 INKEQSQLKKQGKL
-145 EDYMTGKKINA
+145 EDYMTGKKIEA

-176 RVLAEIDGAKLA
+176 RVLAEMDGAKLA

-202 RSKKDKSAEKFL
+202 RSKKDKSAEEFL
-214 ADRDK
+214 AKRDE
-219 RLKFL
+219 RLKIL
-224 AEKEKNGALTPSQ
+224 EEQEKKGILTPSQ

-253 KFKEQYEQNEKE
+253 KFKEQYKQNEKE
-265 INREVDKTYYT
+265 INREVDKKYYT

-287 GTQDAVKIA
+287 GAQDAAKMA

-305 KDFIKAVII
+305 KDFIKAIII

-325 ESLKEILVRFKDRF
+325 ESLKEILMRFKDRI

-347 LKWKDIL
+347 IKWKDIL
-354 KNSLEGALQTFFS
+354 KGSFERALQTFFS

-382 KIVQIIRAG
+382 SIVQIVRAG
-391 FTSLWQAVKIIT
+391 FTSLWQAMKIIT

-410 KEDIYYE
+410 NEDIYYE
-417 ASKIMVTGLISAI
+417 ASKIMITGLISAV
-430 TMLGAGSIEELLKT
+430 TMLGSESIKNFILT
-444 VPGINALL
+444 IPGFNALL
-452 LFSIPFT
+452 FFPIPFT
-459 NQTVGEALSL
+459 EQTIGDALSL
-469 CIGAACGA
+469 CITSACGA

-490 RNDSKIGSLQIQ
+490 RNDSKIGRLQIQ
-502 LVAQNGVVMHYKIAQ
+502 LVAQNGVIMHYKIAQ

-524 AYKIMENKT
+524 AYNLFEQVVVRGNKNLT
-533 IDTVRKLNNA
+533 
-543 TKTICRSSQDV
+543 
-554 EEIIDEFSEYND
+554 
-566 MKEMLEQF
+566 ML
-574 NKKRK
+574 K
-579 NNV
+579 NNINQAKNTLKQVEKERQEIMSECINQLRNLRGE

>member
-24 LSKKDKLRLEVD
+24 LSNKDKLRLEID
-36 QGLDEALRDLEIISA
+36 QGLDEALKDLEIISA

-63 QCANNAMDAV
+63 QCTNNAMDAIM
-73 VGHFGFAAVILDAK
+73 GHFGFAAVILDAK

-95 HNVRNGFYAS
+95 HNVRKGIYAS
-105 EKEKQRYANRGKY
+105 EKERQRYANRGEY
-118 DSDNYHQDDNYK
+118 DSDYYHKDSDYIK
-130 RINKEQSVLKKQGKL
+130 INKEQSQLKKQGKL
-145 EDYMTGKKINA
+145 EDYMTGKKIEA

-176 RVLAEIDGAKLA
+176 RVLAEMDGAKLA

-202 RSKKDKSAEKFL
+202 RSKKDKSAEEFL
-214 ADRDK
+214 AKRDE
-219 RLKFL
+219 RLKIL
-224 AEKEKNGALTPSQ
+224 EEQEKKGILTPSQ

-253 KFKEQYEQNEKE
+253 KFKEQYKQNEKE
-265 INREVDKTYYT
+265 INREVDKKYYT

-287 GTQDAVKIA
+287 GAQDAAKMA
-296 AYSALGVVL
+296 AYSALGIVL
-305 KDFIKAVII
+305 KDFIKAIII

-325 ESLKEILVRFKDRF
+325 ESLKEILMRFKDRI

-347 LKWKDIL
+347 IKWKDIL
-354 KNSLEGALQTFFS
+354 KGSFERALQTFFS

-382 KIVQIIRAG
+382 SIVQIVRAG
-391 FTSLWQAVKIIT
+391 FTSLWQAMKIIT

-410 KEDIYYE
+410 NEDIYYE
-417 ASKIMVTGLISAI
+417 ASKIMITGLISAV
-430 TMLGAGSIEELLKT
+430 TMLGSESIKNFLLT
-444 VPGINALL
+444 IPGFNALL
-452 LFSIPFT
+452 FFPIPFT
-459 NQTVGEALSL
+459 EQTIGDALSL
-469 CIGAACGA
+469 CITSACGA

-490 RNDSKIGSLQIQ
+490 RNDSKIGRLQIQ
-502 LVAQNGVVMHYKIAQ
+502 LVAQNGVIMHYKIAQ

-524 AYKIMENKT
+524 AYNLFEQVVVRGNKNLT
-533 IDTVRKLNNA
+533 
-543 TKTICRSSQDV
+543 
-554 EEIIDEFSEYND
+554 
-566 MKEMLEQF
+566 ML
-574 NKKRK
+574 K
-579 NNV
+579 NNINQAKNTLKQVEKERQEIMSECINQLRNLRGE

>member
-24 LSKKDKLRLEVD
+24 LSKKDKLRLEID
-36 QGLDEALRDLEIISA
+36 QGLDEALKDLEIISA

-63 QCANNAMDAV
+63 QCTNNAMDAIM
-73 VGHFGFAAVILDAK
+73 GHFGFAAVILDAK

-95 HNVRNGFYAS
+95 HNVRKGIYAS
-105 EKEKQRYANRGKY
+105 EKERQRYANRGEY
-118 DSDNYHQDDNYK
+118 DSDYYHKDSDYIK
-130 RINKEQSVLKKQGKL
+130 INKEQSQLKKQGKL
-145 EDYMTGKKINA
+145 EDYMTGKKIEA

-176 RVLAEIDGAKLA
+176 RVLAEMDGAKLA

-202 RSKKDKSAEKFL
+202 RSKKDKSAEEFL
-214 ADRDK
+214 AKRDE
-219 RLKFL
+219 RLKIL
-224 AEKEKNGALTPSQ
+224 EEQEKKGILTPSQ

-253 KFKEQYEQNEKE
+253 KFKEQYKQNEKE
-265 INREVDKTYYT
+265 INREVDKKYYT

-287 GTQDAVKIA
+287 GAQDAAKMA
-296 AYSALGVVL
+296 AYSALGIVL
-305 KDFIKAVII
+305 KDFIKAIII

-325 ESLKEILVRFKDRF
+325 ESLKEILMRFKDRI

-347 LKWKDIL
+347 IKWKDIL
-354 KNSLEGALQTFFS
+354 KGSFERALQTFFS

-382 KIVQIIRAG
+382 SIVQIVRAG
-391 FTSLWQAVKIIT
+391 FTSLWQAMKIIT

-410 KEDIYYE
+410 NEDIYYE
-417 ASKIMVTGLISAI
+417 ASKIMITGLISAV
-430 TMLGAGSIEELLKT
+430 TMLGSESIKNFLLT
-444 VPGINALL
+444 IPGFNALL
-452 LFSIPFT
+452 FFPIPFT
-459 NQTVGEALSL
+459 EQTIGDALSL
-469 CIGAACGA
+469 CITSACGA

-490 RNDSKIGSLQIQ
+490 RNDSKIGRLQIQ
-502 LVAQNGVVMHYKIAQ
+502 LVAQNGVIMHYKIAQ

-524 AYKIMENKT
+524 AYNLFEQVVVRGNKNLT
-533 IDTVRKLNNA
+533 MLKNNINQA
-543 TKTICRSSQDV
+543 KNTLKQV
-554 EEIIDEFSEYND
+554 EKERQEIISECINQLRNLRG
-566 MKEMLEQF
+566 E
-574 NKKRK
+574 
-579 NNV
+579 

>member
-24 LSKKDKLRLEVD
+24 LSKKDKLRLEID
-36 QGLDEALRDLEIISA
+36 QGLDEALKDLEIISA

-63 QCANNAMDAV
+63 QCTNNAMEAIM
-73 VGHFGFAAVILDAK
+73 GHFGFAAVILDAK

-95 HNVRNGFYAS
+95 HNVRKGIYAS
-105 EKEKQRYANRGKY
+105 EKERQRYANRGEY
-118 DSDNYHQDDNYK
+118 DSDYYHKDSNYIK
-130 RINKEQSVLKKQGKL
+130 INKEQSQLKKQGKL
-145 EDYMTGKKINA
+145 EDYMTGKKIEA

-176 RVLAEIDGAKLA
+176 RVLAEMDGAKLA

-202 RSKKDKSAEKFL
+202 RSKKDKSAEEFL
-214 ADRDK
+214 AKRDE
-219 RLKFL
+219 RLKIL
-224 AEKEKNGALTPSQ
+224 EEQEKKGILTPSQ
-237 QKEKEKLLK
+237 QKEKGKLLK

-253 KFKEQYEQNEKE
+253 KFKEQYKQNEKE
-265 INREVDKTYYT
+265 INREVDKKYYT

-287 GTQDAVKIA
+287 GAQDAAKMA

-305 KDFIKAVII
+305 KDFIKAIII

-325 ESLKEILVRFKDRF
+325 ESLKEILMRFKDRI

-347 LKWKDIL
+347 IKWKDIL
-354 KNSLEGALQTFFS
+354 KGSFERALQTFFS

-382 KIVQIIRAG
+382 SIVQIVRAG
-391 FTSLWQAVKIIT
+391 FTSLWQAMKIIT

-410 KEDIYYE
+410 NEDIYYE
-417 ASKIMVTGLISAI
+417 ASKIMITGLISAV
-430 TMLGAGSIEELLKT
+430 TMLGSESIKNFLLT
-444 VPGINALL
+444 IPGFNALL
-452 LFSIPFT
+452 FFPIPFT
-459 NQTVGEALSL
+459 EQTIGDALSL
-469 CIGAACGA
+469 CITSACGA

-490 RNDSKIGSLQIQ
+490 RNDSKIGRLQIQ
-502 LVAQNGVVMHYKIAQ
+502 LVAQNGVIMHYKIAQ

-524 AYKIMENKT
+524 AYNLFEQVVVRGNKNLT
-533 IDTVRKLNNA
+533 
-543 TKTICRSSQDV
+543 
-554 EEIIDEFSEYND
+554 
-566 MKEMLEQF
+566 ML
-574 NKKRK
+574 K
-579 NNV
+579 NNINQAKNTLKQVEKERQEIMSECINQLRNLRGE

>member
-24 LSKKDKLRLEVD
+24 LSKKDKLRLEID
-36 QGLDEALRDLEIISA
+36 QGLDEALKDLEIISA

-63 QCANNAMDAV
+63 QCTNNAMDAIM
-73 VGHFGFAAVILDAK
+73 GHFGFAAVILDAK

-95 HNVRNGFYAS
+95 HNVRKGIYAS
-105 EKEKQRYANRGKY
+105 EKERQRYANRGEY
-118 DSDNYHQDDNYK
+118 DSDYYHKDSDYIK
-130 RINKEQSVLKKQGKL
+130 INKEQSQLKKQGKL
-145 EDYMTGKKINA
+145 EDYMTGKKIEA

-176 RVLAEIDGAKLA
+176 RVLAEMDGAKLA
-188 NTESNLKMTDSSLN
+188 NTESNLKMIDSSLN
-202 RSKKDKSAEKFL
+202 RSKKDKSAEEFL
-214 ADRDK
+214 AKRDE
-219 RLKFL
+219 RLKIL
-224 AEKEKNGALTPSQ
+224 EEQEKKGILTPSQ

-253 KFKEQYEQNEKE
+253 KFKEQYKQNEKE
-265 INREVDKTYYT
+265 INREVDKKYYT

-287 GTQDAVKIA
+287 GAQDAAKMA
-296 AYSALGVVL
+296 AYSALGIVL
-305 KDFIKAVII
+305 KDFIKAIII

-325 ESLKEILVRFKDRF
+325 ESLKEILMRFKYRI

-347 LKWKDIL
+347 IKWKDIL
-354 KNSLEGALQTFFS
+354 KGSFERALQTFFS

-373 INIFATTLK
+373 INIFATALK
-382 KIVQIIRAG
+382 SIVQIVRAG
-391 FTSLWQAVKIIT
+391 FTSLWQAMKIIT

-410 KEDIYYE
+410 NEDIYYE
-417 ASKIMVTGLISAI
+417 ASKIMITGLISAV
-430 TMLGAGSIEELLKT
+430 TMLGSESIKNFLLIIP
-444 VPGINALL
+444 VFNALL
-452 LFSIPFT
+452 FFPIPFT
-459 NQTVGEALSL
+459 EQTIGDALSL
-469 CIGAACGA
+469 CITSACGA

-490 RNDSKIGSLQIQ
+490 RNDSKIGRLQIQ
-502 LVAQNGVVMHYKIAQ
+502 LVAQNGVIMHYKIAQ

-524 AYKIMENKT
+524 AYNLFEQVVERGNKNLT
-533 IDTVRKLNNA
+533 
-543 TKTICRSSQDV
+543 
-554 EEIIDEFSEYND
+554 
-566 MKEMLEQF
+566 ML
-574 NKKRK
+574 K
-579 NNV
+579 NNINQAKNTLKQVEKERQEIMSECINQLRNLRGE

>member
-24 LSKKDKLRLEVD
+24 LSKKDKLRLEID
-36 QGLDEALRDLEIISA
+36 QGLDEALKDLEIISA

-63 QCANNAMDAV
+63 QCTNNAMEAIM
-73 VGHFGFAAVILDAK
+73 GHFGFAAVILDAK

-95 HNVRNGFYAS
+95 HNVRKGIYAS
-105 EKEKQRYANRGKY
+105 EKERQRYANRGEY
-118 DSDNYHQDDNYK
+118 DSDYYHKDSNYIK
-130 RINKEQSVLKKQGKL
+130 INKEQSQLKKQGKL
-145 EDYMTGKKINA
+145 EDYMTGKKIEA

-176 RVLAEIDGAKLA
+176 RVLAEMDGAKLA

-202 RSKKDKSAEKFL
+202 RSKKDKSAEEFL
-214 ADRDK
+214 AKRDE
-219 RLKFL
+219 RLKIL
-224 AEKEKNGALTPSQ
+224 EEQEKKGILTPSQ

-253 KFKEQYEQNEKE
+253 KFKEQYKQNEKE
-265 INREVDKTYYT
+265 INREVDKKYYT

-287 GTQDAVKIA
+287 GAQDAAKMA

-305 KDFIKAVII
+305 KDFIKAIII

-325 ESLKEILVRFKDRF
+325 ESLKEILMRFKDRI

-347 LKWKDIL
+347 IKWKDIL
-354 KNSLEGALQTFFS
+354 KGSFERALQTFFS

-382 KIVQIIRAG
+382 SIVQIVRAG
-391 FTSLWQAVKIIT
+391 FTSLWQAMKIIT

-410 KEDIYYE
+410 NEDIYYE
-417 ASKIMVTGLISAI
+417 ASKIMITGLISAV
-430 TMLGAGSIEELLKT
+430 TMLGSESIKNFLLT
-444 VPGINALL
+444 IPGFNALL
-452 LFSIPFT
+452 FFPIPFT
-459 NQTVGEALSL
+459 EQTIGDALSL
-469 CIGAACGA
+469 CITSACGA

-490 RNDSKIGSLQIQ
+490 RNDSKIGRLQIQ
-502 LVAQNGVVMHYKIAQ
+502 LVAQNGVIMHYKIAQ

-524 AYKIMENKT
+524 AYNLFEQVVVRGNKNLT
-533 IDTVRKLNNA
+533 
-543 TKTICRSSQDV
+543 
-554 EEIIDEFSEYND
+554 
-566 MKEMLEQF
+566 ML
-574 NKKRK
+574 K
-579 NNV
+579 NNINQAKNTLKQVEKERQEIMSECINQLRNLRGE

>member
-1 MENDIIKKFI
+1 MENNVEVLEKFI
-11 NTDYKLL
+11 NSDYKLL

-24 LSKKDKLRLEVD
+24 LSKRDKLRIEVD
-36 QGLDEALRDLEIISA
+36 QGLDEALKDLEEISA
-51 KMPQEQ
+51 KIPQEQ

-63 QCANNAMDAV
+63 QCANNALDAV

-95 HNVRNGFYAS
+95 HNVRNGVYAS
-105 EKEKQRYANRGKY
+105 EKERQRYANRGEY
-118 DSDNYHQDDNYK
+118 NSDNYHQDDNYK
-130 RINKEQSVLKKQGKL
+130 RINKEQSALKKQGKL
-145 EDYMTGKKINA
+145 EEYMTGKKINA

-164 IVAAKTIHDDPA
+164 VVAAKTIHNDPA
-176 RVLAEIDGAKLA
+176 RVLAEMDGAKLA

-237 QKEKEKLLK
+237 QKEKDKLLK

-253 KFKEQYEQNEKE
+253 NLKEQYKQSKKE
-265 INREVDKTYYT
+265 IDREVDKTYYT

-287 GTQDAVKIA
+287 GTQDAAKIA

-305 KDFIKAVII
+305 KDFIKAIII

-325 ESLKEILVRFKDRF
+325 ESLKEILVRFKDRI

-354 KNSLEGALQTFFS
+354 KGSFEEALQTFFS

-382 KIVQIIRAG
+382 SIVQIVRAG

-417 ASKIMVTGLISAI
+417 ASKIMVTGLISAV
-430 TMLGAGSIEELLKT
+430 TMLGSESVKNSLLT
-444 VPGINALL
+444 IPGLNALL
-452 LFSIPFT
+452 ILPIPFMS
-459 NQTVGEALSL
+459 QTIGEALSL
-469 CIGAACGA
+469 CISAACGA

-490 RNDSKIGSLQIQ
+490 RNDSKIGSLKVQ

-524 AYKIMENKT
+524 AYELFGQVVERGSQNLIMLKDKANQVQNKLKQAEEE
-533 IDTVRKLNNA
+533 R
-543 TKTICRSSQDV
+543 Q
-554 EEIIDEFSEYND
+554 EEISDCIKQLRNLRGE
-566 MKEMLEQF
+566 
-574 NKKRK
+574 
-579 NNV
+579 

>member
-24 LSKKDKLRLEVD
+24 LSKKDKLRLEID
-36 QGLDEALRDLEIISA
+36 QGLDEALKDLEIISA

-63 QCANNAMDAV
+63 QCTNNAMDAIM
-73 VGHFGFAAVILDAK
+73 GHFGFAAVILDAK

-95 HNVRNGFYAS
+95 HNVRKGIYAS
-105 EKEKQRYANRGKY
+105 EKERQRYANRGEY
-118 DSDNYHQDDNYK
+118 DSDYYHKDSDYIK
-130 RINKEQSVLKKQGKL
+130 INKEQSQLKKQGKL
-145 EDYMTGKKINA
+145 EDYMTGKKIEA

-176 RVLAEIDGAKLA
+176 RVLAEMDGAKLA

-202 RSKKDKSAEKFL
+202 RSKKDKSAEEFL
-214 ADRDK
+214 AKRDE
-219 RLKFL
+219 RLKIL
-224 AEKEKNGALTPSQ
+224 EEQEKKGILTPSQ

-253 KFKEQYEQNEKE
+253 KFKEQYKQNEKE
-265 INREVDKTYYT
+265 INREVDKKYYT

-287 GTQDAVKIA
+287 GAQDAAKMA
-296 AYSALGVVL
+296 AYSALGIVL
-305 KDFIKAVII
+305 KDFIKAIII

-325 ESLKEILVRFKDRF
+325 ESLKEILMRFKDRI

-347 LKWKDIL
+347 IKWKDIL
-354 KNSLEGALQTFFS
+354 KGSFERALQTFFS

-382 KIVQIIRAG
+382 SIVQIVRAG
-391 FTSLWQAVKIIT
+391 FTSLWQAMKIIT

-410 KEDIYYE
+410 NEDIYYE
-417 ASKIMVTGLISAI
+417 ASKIMITGLISAV
-430 TMLGAGSIEELLKT
+430 TMLGSESIKNFLLT
-444 VPGINALL
+444 IPGFNALL
-452 LFSIPFT
+452 FFPIPFT
-459 NQTVGEALSL
+459 EQTIGDAFSL
-469 CIGAACGA
+469 CITSACGA

-490 RNDSKIGSLQIQ
+490 RNDSKIGRLQIQ
-502 LVAQNGVVMHYKIAQ
+502 LVAQNGVIMHYKIAQ

-524 AYKIMENKT
+524 AYNLFEQVVVRGNKNLT
-533 IDTVRKLNNA
+533 
-543 TKTICRSSQDV
+543 
-554 EEIIDEFSEYND
+554 
-566 MKEMLEQF
+566 ML
-574 NKKRK
+574 K
-579 NNV
+579 NNINQAKNTLKQVEKERQEIMSECINQLRNLRGE

>member
-24 LSKKDKLRLEVD
+24 LSKKDKLRLEID
-36 QGLDEALRDLEIISA
+36 QGLDEALKDLEIISA

-63 QCANNAMDAV
+63 QCTNNAMDAIM
-73 VGHFGFAAVILDAK
+73 GHFGFAAVILDAK

-95 HNVRNGFYAS
+95 HNVRKGIYAS
-105 EKEKQRYANRGKY
+105 EKERQRYANRGEY
-118 DSDNYHQDDNYK
+118 DSDYYHKDSDYIK
-130 RINKEQSVLKKQGKL
+130 INKEQSQLKKQGKL
-145 EDYMTGKKINA
+145 EDYMTGKKIEA

-176 RVLAEIDGAKLA
+176 RVLAEMDGAKLA

-202 RSKKDKSAEKFL
+202 RSKKDKSAEEFL
-214 ADRDK
+214 AKRDE
-219 RLKFL
+219 RLKIL
-224 AEKEKNGALTPSQ
+224 EEQKKKGILTPSQ

-253 KFKEQYEQNEKE
+253 KFKEQYKQNEKE
-265 INREVDKTYYT
+265 INREVDKKYYT

-287 GTQDAVKIA
+287 GAQDAAKMA
-296 AYSALGVVL
+296 AYSALGIVL
-305 KDFIKAVII
+305 KDFIKAIII

-325 ESLKEILVRFKDRF
+325 ESLKEILMRFKDRI

-347 LKWKDIL
+347 IKWKDIL
-354 KNSLEGALQTFFS
+354 KGSFERALQTFFS

-382 KIVQIIRAG
+382 SIVQIVRAG
-391 FTSLWQAVKIIT
+391 FTSLWQAMKIIT

-410 KEDIYYE
+410 NEDIYYE
-417 ASKIMVTGLISAI
+417 ASKIMITGLISAV
-430 TMLGAGSIEELLKT
+430 TMLGSESIKNFLLT
-444 VPGINALL
+444 IPGFNALL
-452 LFSIPFT
+452 FFPIPFT
-459 NQTVGEALSL
+459 EQTIGDALSL
-469 CIGAACGA
+469 CITSACGT

-490 RNDSKIGSLQIQ
+490 RNDSKIGRLQIQ
-502 LVAQNGVVMHYKIAQ
+502 LVAQNGVIMHYKIAQ

-524 AYKIMENKT
+524 AYNLFEQVVVRGNKNLT
-533 IDTVRKLNNA
+533 
-543 TKTICRSSQDV
+543 
-554 EEIIDEFSEYND
+554 
-566 MKEMLEQF
+566 ML
-574 NKKRK
+574 K
-579 NNV
+579 NNINQAKNTLKQVEKERQEIMSECINQLRNLRGE

>member
-1 MENDIIKKFI
+1 M
-11 NTDYKLL
+11 
-18 EKELEE
+18 
-24 LSKKDKLRLEVD
+24 
-36 QGLDEALRDLEIISA
+36 
-51 KMPQEQ
+51 
-57 TQKLFD
+57 
-63 QCANNAMDAV
+63 
-73 VGHFGFAAVILDAK
+73 
-87 DGGNVNTT
+87 
-95 HNVRNGFYAS
+95 
-105 EKEKQRYANRGKY
+105 
-118 DSDNYHQDDNYK
+118 
-130 RINKEQSVLKKQGKL
+130 
-145 EDYMTGKKINA
+145 
-156 NADTDLDH
+156 
-164 IVAAKTIHDDPA
+164 
-176 RVLAEIDGAKLA
+176 
-188 NTESNLKMTDSSLN
+188 
-202 RSKKDKSAEKFL
+202 
-214 ADRDK
+214 
-219 RLKFL
+219 
-224 AEKEKNGALTPSQ
+224 
-237 QKEKEKLLK
+237 
-246 QKEIQDE
+246 
-253 KFKEQYEQNEKE
+253 
-265 INREVDKTYYT
+265 
-276 SSKPYKEALIT
+276 
-287 GTQDAVKIA
+287 
-296 AYSALGVVL
+296 

-354 KNSLEGALQTFFS
+354 KNSLEGALQDFFS

-403 NPPKDMP
+403 NPPKDMS

-524 AYKIMENKT
+524 AYKLFGQVVERGSQNLVILKNKVNQVQNKLKQAEGERQEAISDCIKQLENL
-533 IDTVRKLNNA
+533 RG
-543 TKTICRSSQDV
+543 
-554 EEIIDEFSEYND
+554 E
-566 MKEMLEQF
+566 
-574 NKKRK
+574 
-579 NNV
+579 

>member
-24 LSKKDKLRLEVD
+24 LSKKDKLRLEID

-63 QCANNAMDAV
+63 QCTNNAMDAIM
-73 VGHFGFAAVILDAK
+73 GHFGFAAVILDAK

-105 EKEKQRYANRGKY
+105 EKERQRYANRGEY
-118 DSDNYHQDDNYK
+118 DSDYYHKDSDYIK
-130 RINKEQSVLKKQGKL
+130 INKEQSQLKKQGKL
-145 EDYMTGKKINA
+145 EDYMTGKKIEA

-176 RVLAEIDGAKLA
+176 RVLAEMDGAKLA

-202 RSKKDKSAEKFL
+202 RSKKDKSAEEFL
-214 ADRDK
+214 AKRDE
-219 RLKFL
+219 RLKIL
-224 AEKEKNGALTPSQ
+224 EEQEKKGILTPSQ

-253 KFKEQYEQNEKE
+253 KFKERYKQNEKE
-265 INREVDKTYYT
+265 INREVDKKYYT

-287 GTQDAVKIA
+287 GTQDAAKMA
-296 AYSALGVVL
+296 AYSALGIVL
-305 KDFIKAVII
+305 KDFIKAIII

-325 ESLKEILVRFKDRF
+325 ESLKEILMRFKDRI

-347 LKWKDIL
+347 IKWKDIL
-354 KNSLEGALQTFFS
+354 KGSFERALQTFFS

-382 KIVQIIRAG
+382 SIVQIVRAG
-391 FTSLWQAVKIIT
+391 FTSLWQAMKIIT

-410 KEDIYYE
+410 NEDIYYE
-417 ASKIMVTGLISAI
+417 ASKIMITGLISAV
-430 TMLGAGSIEELLKT
+430 TMLGSESIKNFLLT
-444 VPGINALL
+444 IPGFNALL
-452 LFSIPFT
+452 FFPIPFT
-459 NQTVGEALSL
+459 EQTIGDALSL
-469 CIGAACGA
+469 CITSACGT

-490 RNDSKIGSLQIQ
+490 RNDSKIGRLQIQ
-502 LVAQNGVVMHYKIAQ
+502 LVAQNGVIMHYKIAQ

-524 AYKIMENKT
+524 AYNLFEQVVVRGNKNLT
-533 IDTVRKLNNA
+533 
-543 TKTICRSSQDV
+543 
-554 EEIIDEFSEYND
+554 
-566 MKEMLEQF
+566 ML
-574 NKKRK
+574 K
-579 NNV
+579 NNINQAKNTLKQVEKERQEIMSECINQLRNLRGE

>member
-24 LSKKDKLRLEVD
+24 LSKKDELRLEVD
-36 QGLDEALRDLEIISA
+36 QGLDQALRDLEIISA
-51 KMPQEQ
+51 KIPQEE

-73 VGHFGFAAVILDAK
+73 MGHFGFAAVILDAK

-130 RINKEQSVLKKQGKL
+130 RINKEQNVLKKQGKL

-265 INREVDKTYYT
+265 IQDEKFKEQYEQNEKEINREVDKTYYT

-287 GTQDAVKIA
+287 GTQDAAKIA
-296 AYSALGVVL
+296 VYSALGVVL
-305 KDFIKAVII
+305 KDFIKAIII

-382 KIVQIIRAG
+382 K
-391 FTSLWQAVKIIT
+391 S
-403 NPPKDMP
+403 
-410 KEDIYYE
+410 
-417 ASKIMVTGLISAI
+417 
-430 TMLGAGSIEELLKT
+430 
-444 VPGINALL
+444 
-452 LFSIPFT
+452 
-459 NQTVGEALSL
+459 
-469 CIGAACGA
+469 C
-477 ILSTIAIFYMDKW
+477 
-490 RNDSKIGSLQIQ
+490 
-502 LVAQNGVVMHYKIAQ
+502 
-517 TWFVLGD
+517 
-524 AYKIMENKT
+524 
-533 IDTVRKLNNA
+533 KL
-543 TKTICRSSQDV
+543 
-554 EEIIDEFSEYND
+554 
-566 MKEMLEQF
+566 
-574 NKKRK
+574 
-579 NNV
+579 